1 MEIAELI
8 LMLQNE
14 VQRSY
19 DLVEESL
26 RNNSSNPIYINIE
39 KMEIELPV
47 TMRENEKKVDVSKL
61 KKQAVAEQKFHLP
74 FDLQTIVQSNKIDF
88 IKTLKQKELKGK
100 TIQIELLSESDQK
113 GSPISSEKIGRI
125 RLTLKPILNA

>member
-8 LMLQNE
+8 LLLQHE

-26 RNNSSNPIYINIE
+26 RNNSSNPIYVNIE

-47 TMRENEKKVDVSKL
+47 VMSESEKKVDVSQL
-61 KKQAVAEQKFHLP
+61 KKQTSAEQKFHMP
-74 FDLQTIVQSNKIDF
+74 FDLQTMTRRNKTDF
-88 IKTLKQKELKGK
+88 IKDVKKKELTGK
-100 TIQIELLSESDQK
+100 TIQIQILSENDQK
-113 GSPISSEKIGRI
+113 GNPIGAEKIGRI
-125 RLTLKPILNA
+125 RLTLKPLLNP

>member
-8 LMLQNE
+8 LLLQNE

-26 RNNSSNPIYINIE
+26 RNNSANPIYINIE

-47 TMRENEKKVDVSKL
+47 IMRENEKKVDVSKL

-74 FDLQTIVQSNKIDF
+74 FDLQTLAKSNKIDF
-88 IKTLKQKELKGK
+88 IKSLKQKELTGK
-100 TIQIELLSESDQK
+100 SIQIEVLSENDQK
-113 GSPISSEKIGRI
+113 GNPISAEKIGRI
-125 RLTLKPILNA
+125 RLTLKPILNS

>member
-47 TMRENEKKVDVSKL
+47 TMRENEKKVDISKL

-100 TIQIELLSESDQK
+100 TIQIELLTESDQK

>member
-47 TMRENEKKVDVSKL
+47 TMRENEKKVDISKL